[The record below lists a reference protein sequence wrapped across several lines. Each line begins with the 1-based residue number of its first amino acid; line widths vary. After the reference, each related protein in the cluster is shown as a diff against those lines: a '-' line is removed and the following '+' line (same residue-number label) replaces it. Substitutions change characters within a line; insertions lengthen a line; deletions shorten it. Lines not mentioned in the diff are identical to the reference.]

1 MKTIS
6 IKISDECIKRMSDI
20 DANIK
25 EGCNGKDVLD
35 VLAANIFNNL
45 GKDEFTIDPDEISDE
60 KESEMLKKV
69 LVPLMVI
76 CSTKENKQ

>member
-25 EGCNGKDVLD
+25 EGCSGKDILN
-35 VLAANIFNNL
+35 VLAVNIFKDL
-45 GKDEFTIDPDEISDE
+45 DKDEFTIEPDEISDE
-60 KESEMLKKV
+60 KESQLLKNA
-69 LVPLMVI
+69 LVTLMVI
-76 CSTKENKQ
+76 CVAKEKQ